1 MHAIDLVIDGICILM
16 GVAVLLGD
24 RNKNQRVR
32 ILSKVGSSLLI
43 LGGLIDL
50 TNDFFHLPYRAVWA
64 LSHCA
69 SSLYGLAIGIFFS
82 IKTLRGWKTK
92 DEPLFGFRKRI
103 SDGETRGF

>member
-1 MHAIDLVIDGICILM
+1 
-16 GVAVLLGD
+16 
-24 RNKNQRVR
+24 
-32 ILSKVGSSLLI
+32 
-43 LGGLIDL
+43 
-50 TNDFFHLPYRAVWA
+50 VWA